1 MTILVFSDLHDNL
14 PNLET
19 CFNWANNNQVDAAI
33 FLGDLT
39 NADTLLELAN
49 IWTKDLYF
57 IQGNCDNYAPIDIPS
72 YPQWHNIGR
81 YGQIIIDKRHIG
93 LCHEPSFQEAVLK
106 EGAVEVLFYGHTHKP
121 WQEQINHMW
130 LVNPGTLGGIYYPAS
145 FALYDTVNN
154 TWELKILSQLAIL

>member
-39 NADTLLELAN
+39 NADTLLELASL
-49 IWTKDLYF
+49 WPKEFYF
-57 IQGNCDNYAPIDIPS
+57 IQGNCDTYLTSDIPS
-72 YPQWHNIGR
+72 YPQWHNVGR
-81 YGQIIIDKRHIG
+81 YGQIIVDKRHIG
-93 LCHEPSFQEAVLK
+93 LCHEPRYWEEVLR
-106 EGAVEVLFYGHTHKP
+106 EGSVEVLFYGHSHKP
-121 WQEQINHMW
+121 WEELDNNTW

-154 TWELKILSQLAIL
+154 VWKLKTLSQLKI